1 MNRGPGGVYAVPG
14 LKNANSVKE
23 CEECGKSFSIF
34 RPKNHCRN
42 CGSVVC
48 NNCSENKN
56 ELPKFGYTNPV
67 RCCDTCHEMIQ
78 MQRMGTQALLE
89 QPMKK
94 LKFYLSAYQLPS
106 RGALEKQDLVRIIIS
121 SHPLSNSS
129 EMHYRNV
136 KAKTLKT
143 SRQDSSLQSENGPS
157 FSGFVNGLVDGI
169 GDIFRDDEEPLRR
182 QEDERRRQQQQSR
195 RQPQPSQHQQQ
206 QQQQRQQPI
215 PSRQPARPNPQ
226 QNYTRPYNDP
236 TTNTTPQ
243 PSQPSAVQR
252 QQPPVP
258 PQHRPPPS
266 TTTPPRPSN
275 SPDDFQ
281 PPSLDTL
288 IQAKIDPNTLS
299 VRTLKSVLKANFVE
313 HSKVLEK
320 SELVTR
326 VNRLLDDRRKE
337 SQRTDD
343 RGLEDEGLCRICC
356 DASQNCVFLECGH
369 MVTCMDCG
377 KKLVASR
384 NECPICR
391 ERIIKL
397 VHVFRS

>member
-1 MNRGPGGVYAVPG
+1 
-14 LKNANSVKE
+14 
-23 CEECGKSFSIF
+23 
-34 RPKNHCRN
+34 
-42 CGSVVC
+42 
-48 NNCSENKN
+48 
-56 ELPKFGYTNPV
+56 
-67 RCCDTCHEMIQ
+67 
-78 MQRMGTQALLE
+78 MQHMGTQALLE

-206 QQQQRQQPI
+206 QRQQPI

-236 TTNTTPQ
+236 TTNTSPQ

-356 DASQNCVFLECGH
+356 DASQNCVFLVSNVILEFGDSELERFLTLIGRYCY
-369 MVTCMDCG
+369 
-377 KKLVASR
+377 R
-384 NECPICR
+384 N
-391 ERIIKL
+391 
-397 VHVFRS
+397 VDTW